1 MKTITLIVV
10 HCTANCAGSTQR
22 MADIELPPLARLA
35 WHEYHYLIPTDDAI
49 ERGRPEA
56 QVGTHCKNHN
66 SHSFG
71 VAYVGGL
78 AVDGKPPC
86 DTRTETQKSA
96 LELLLS
102 KL

>member
-1 MKTITLIVV
+1 MRVAHREWRTLITT
-10 HCTANCAGSTQR
+10 TARSIGVAQVS
-22 MADIELPPLARLA
+22 LF
-35 WHEYHYLIPTDDAI
+35 LIPTDGAI

-56 QVGTHCKNHN
+56 QVGAHCKNHN

-71 VAYVGGL
+71 VAYVRGL

-102 KL
+102 KLNKRYPNVFDSKTL